1 VKPVQSGQNGR
12 ILDPMDDDAR
22 VVITNTDIAAAKRD
36 WQLARS
42 RGDLPDRIDAA
53 YDLYLRLV
61 SAQAQQ
67 IADTFRETGVLRAD
81 QG

>member
-1 VKPVQSGQNGR
+1 MQIGHSGR

-53 YDLYLRLV
+53 YDLYRRLV